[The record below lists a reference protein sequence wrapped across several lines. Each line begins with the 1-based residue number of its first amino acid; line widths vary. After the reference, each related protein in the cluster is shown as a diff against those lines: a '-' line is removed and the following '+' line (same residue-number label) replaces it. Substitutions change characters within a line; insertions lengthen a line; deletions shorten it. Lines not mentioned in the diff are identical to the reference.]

1 MDGTLYDSMPNH
13 VRAWM
18 KVMQDINVR
27 AREEEFYLNEGSTG
41 GWFIDKMIR
50 REFGRP
56 ATEQEKKDYYALK
69 AKYFTEQP
77 PVKVMPGAKAIV
89 TRLLD
94 MGITTVLVT
103 GSGQNSLLS
112 RLEEDFPGA
121 FPPERRVTSASVTHG
136 KPHPEPYLTGAR
148 LAGALPSE
156 AIAIDNAPLGV
167 KSGHAAGIYT
177 VGVVTGPI
185 PTETLHAEGADVVF
199 NSLEEFSA
207 QLPQLIETIENQPL

>member
-77 PVKVMPGAKAIV
+77 PVEVMPGAKAIV

-136 KPHPEPYLTGAR
+136 KPHPEPYLTGAT
-148 LAGALPSE
+148 LAGAHPSE

-199 NSLEEFSA
+199 NSLEELSA